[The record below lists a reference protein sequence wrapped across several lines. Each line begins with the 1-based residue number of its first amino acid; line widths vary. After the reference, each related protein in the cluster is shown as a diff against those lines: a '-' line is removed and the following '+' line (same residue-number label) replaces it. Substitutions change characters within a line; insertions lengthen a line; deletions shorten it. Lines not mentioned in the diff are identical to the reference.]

1 MGPPAPFPAA
11 RRTGRIPLTLR
22 EKLVKIGANESAIE
36 DGFVGGW
43 VALYAKG
50 GRSLVSLWADNDG
63 GVVSISNTQ
72 GHVLGQLVGEGGGRL
87 YLHTGGEGF
96 KPLVELTATESGD
109 GAVRVYDVNGSER
122 GKYPFAV
129 WENHDISRWQFSR
142 RGLLY
147 GKLENGLTLI
157 CAHLGLLARERRY
170 QIKRLQELIETHCG
184 PDDPVIV
191 AGDFNDWRMRGDRVM
206 REQLG
211 FSEVITEMKGRPA
224 RSFPAAL
231 PVLRVDRI
239 YFRGLHLQSARLLR
253 SGIWRRLSDHAAINA
268 DFLVDSQLL
277 TYAVKTR

>member
-1 MGPPAPFPAA
+1 MHKGFNASNRKFLLHDIREAIRSVNA
-11 RRTGRIPLTLR
+11 DICFLQEVVGDGLSYGRRQFADTDADSQFEFLADSIWSHFAYG
-22 EKLVKIGANESAIE
+22 KNAIVE
-36 DGFVGGW
+36 
-43 VALYAKG
+43 
-50 GRSLVSLWADNDG
+50 
-63 GVVSISNTQ
+63 Q
-72 GHVLGQLVGEGGGRL
+72 GHHGNAIL
-87 YLHTGGEGF
+87 
-96 KPLVELTATESGD
+96 S
-109 GAVRVYDVNGSER
+109 
-122 GKYPFAV
+122 KYPFAV